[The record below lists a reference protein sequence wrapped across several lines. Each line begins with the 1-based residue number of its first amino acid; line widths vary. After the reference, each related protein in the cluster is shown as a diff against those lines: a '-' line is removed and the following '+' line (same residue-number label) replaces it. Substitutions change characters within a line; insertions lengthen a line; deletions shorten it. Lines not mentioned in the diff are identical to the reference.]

1 MFIILA
7 LEGLYLLL
15 RCTILLYW
23 LYLERGRAEGRQRE
37 AKAEEGKL
45 TEVLEWEWVGVGRGG
60 GLIPHLLPM

>member
-37 AKAEEGKL
+37 GKAEEGKL
-45 TEVLEWEWVGVGRGG
+45 TEVMEWEWVGVG

>member
-45 TEVLEWEWVGVGRGG
+45 TEVLEWEWVGVGRRG
-60 GLIPHLLPM
+60 